1 MKKDKRVLFY
11 VQHLLGI
18 GHQRR
23 GATLTRA
30 MQDAGLQVTYIS
42 GGHSI
47 PNLDLAGADLVQ
59 LPPVRAVDSYFKKL
73 VDEFDQP
80 IDDAWRDRRRDA
92 LLAALG
98 MIQPHVVLLELYPF
112 GRR

>member
-1 MKKDKRVLFY
+1 MTKEKRVLFY

-47 PNLDLAGADLVQ
+47 PNLDLGGANLVQ

-92 LLAALG
+92 NLTRFRYA
-98 MIQPHVVLLELYPF
+98 QT
-112 GRR
+112 

>member
-1 MKKDKRVLFY
+1 MTKEKSVLFY
-11 VQHLLGI
+11 VQHLVGI

-30 MQDAGLQVTYIS
+30 MQDAGLRVTYIS

-47 PNLDLAGADLVQ
+47 PNLDLGGADLVQ
-59 LPPVRAVDSYFKKL
+59 LPPVRAVDLNFKTL

-80 IDDAWRDRRRDA
+80 IDDAWRERGRDK
-92 LLAALG
+92 LLAVFNKVR
-98 MIQPHVVLLELYPF
+98 PHVLLLVL
-112 GRR
+112 R

>member
-1 MKKDKRVLFY
+1 MSGDKRVLFY

-30 MQDAGLQVTYIS
+30 MQEAGLQVSYIS

-47 PNLDLAGADLVQ
+47 PNLDLGGAELVQ
-59 LPPVRAVDSYFKKL
+59 LPPARAVDLYFKKL
-73 VDEFDQP
+73 VD
-80 IDDAWRDRRRDA
+80 
-92 LLAALG
+92 
-98 MIQPHVVLLELYPF
+98 
-112 GRR
+112 